1 MGYQLRSARF
11 LAQDALRALLS
22 EGCAA
27 VDCTAGNGHDTC
39 FLAEL
44 CGSTGH
50 VYAFDIQEE
59 ALASAAALLKREG
72 LADRVTLIHDGHQ
85 NILRHLSGPVDAVMF
100 NLGWLPGGDK
110 SVTTLWET
118 TRTAVS
124 DTLTLL
130 KKGGVLT
137 VCVYP
142 GHREGN
148 VERENLGELLSGL
161 RPQEY
166 NVLHSV
172 FANAGPGAPECW
184 IVQKQ

>member
-11 LAQDALRALLS
+11 LAQDALRALLR
-22 EGCAA
+22 EGCTA
-27 VDCTAGNGHDTC
+27 VDCTAGNGHDTR

-50 VYAFDIQEE
+50 VYAFDIQED
-59 ALASAAALLKREG
+59 ALLSAAALLQSEG
-72 LADRVTLIHDGHQ
+72 LSARVTLIRDGHQ
-85 NILRHLSGPVDAVMF
+85 NILRHLSAPVDAVMF

-110 SVTTLWET
+110 NVTTLWET
-118 TRTAVS
+118 TRAAVS
-124 DTLTLL
+124 DALTLL
-130 KKGGVLT
+130 KQNGIMT

-148 VERENLGELLSGL
+148 VERENLGILLSSL

>member
-1 MGYQLRSARF
+1 MARITSPSSRTP
-11 LAQDALRALLS
+11 AVEEHRELS
-22 EGCAA
+22 
-27 VDCTAGNGHDTC
+27 
-39 FLAEL
+39 
-44 CGSTGH
+44 
-50 VYAFDIQEE
+50 
-59 ALASAAALLKREG
+59 
-72 LADRVTLIHDGHQ
+72 DRVTLIHDGHQ
-85 NILRHLSGPVDAVMF
+85 NVLRYLSDPVDAVMF

-124 DTLTLL
+124 DAMTLL
-130 KKGGVLT
+130 KKGGVMT

-148 VERENLGELLSGL
+148 VERENLGDLLSSL